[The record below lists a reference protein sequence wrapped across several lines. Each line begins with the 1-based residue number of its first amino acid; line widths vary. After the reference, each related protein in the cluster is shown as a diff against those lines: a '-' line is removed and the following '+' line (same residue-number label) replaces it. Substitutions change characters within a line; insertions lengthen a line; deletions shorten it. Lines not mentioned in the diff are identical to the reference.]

1 MERWAWNR
9 TWIVLVIAAAT
20 LAPADRLRA
29 QDAPP
34 AQPETPARPAAEDGD
49 APKDDAA
56 TIEDLEQR
64 LKILERKDELN
75 KEQAAEK
82 ARQSPIVTA
91 AGKDGFTI
99 RTPDGASFL
108 RIRGYIQA
116 DAQLYVRDNEA
127 PLTDTFVLRRV
138 RPVFEGTVARFFDYK
153 FMPDFGAGT
162 TVVQDAYMDWKFG
175 KPVRLMIGKYKGPVG
190 LERLQS
196 AQDLLFVSRGL
207 PTNLVPNRDLGLT
220 LHGDPFDGILSY
232 AAGIFNGVP
241 DGGSADLDTN
251 NGKEGAA
258 RLFVLPFKRTAIGA
272 LQGFGIGVAGTYGQ
286 NVGTPKSPGLSTY
299 KTAGLYDFFTWLN
312 DGTQATAPTAAGTTV
327 GDGRRYRVSPQAYWY
342 AERFGALAEY
352 VRSTQDVER
361 GAFSDTLT
369 SEAWG
374 VTVSFL
380 LTPDAASY
388 KGVTPKHPF
397 DPDAR
402 AWGAFELVA
411 RAGALT
417 VDKGA
422 FPNFADPAK
431 SARAA
436 RDRGFG
442 VNWYLSR
449 NFRFMLDYIETQ
461 FQGGAAA
468 GADRENER
476 VILNRFQVAF

>member
-1 MERWAWNR
+1 MGRWGWNLS
-9 TWIVLVIAAAT
+9 WILLVMPAVFLTPAAS
-20 LAPADRLRA
+20 LRA

-34 AQPETPARPAAEDGD
+34 AEDIPPAQDGD
-49 APKDDAA
+49 AAKDDAA
-56 TIEDLEQR
+56 KIEDLEQR
-64 LKILERKDELN
+64 LKILERRDELQE
-75 KEQAAEK
+75 EQAAEK
-82 ARQSPIVTA
+82 AKAAPIVTA
-91 AGKDGFTI
+91 AGKEGFTI
-99 RTPDGASFL
+99 RTADGASFL

-116 DAQLYVRDNEA
+116 DAQFYVRDHET

-138 RPVFEGTVARFFDYK
+138 RPVFEGTMSRFFDYK

-162 TVVQDAYMDWKFG
+162 TVVQDAWMDWKIGAPF
-175 KPVRLMIGKYKGPVG
+175 RLMVGKSKGPVG

-207 PTNLVPNRDLGLT
+207 PTGLVPNRDLGLT
-220 LHGDPFDGILSY
+220 FHGDPFDGILSY
-232 AAGIFNGVP
+232 AAGLYNGVP
-241 DGGSADLDTN
+241 DGGSADLDTS

-258 RLFVLPFKRTAIGA
+258 RIFVLPFKHTAIGP
-272 LQGFGIGVAGTYGQ
+272 LQGLGVGLAGTYGQ

-312 DGTQATAPTAAGTTV
+312 DGTQATAPTAAGTTI
-327 GDGRRYRVSPQAYWY
+327 GDGRRYRVAPQAYWY
-342 AERFGALAEY
+342 AGRFGTFAEY

-361 GAFSDTLT
+361 GAFSATLT

-374 VTVSFL
+374 VTVSCL
-380 LTPDAASY
+380 LTRDTASY
-388 KGVTPKHPF
+388 KGVTPARPF
-397 DPDAR
+397 DPDAH

-417 VDKGA
+417 VDKDA
-422 FPNFADPAK
+422 FPDFADPAK

-436 RDRGFG
+436 RERGLG

-449 NFRFMLDYIETQ
+449 SFRFMLDYVETR
-461 FQGGAAA
+461 FEGGAAA

>member
-1 MERWAWNR
+1 M
-9 TWIVLVIAAAT
+9 LVVTIAFLAT
-20 LAPADRLRA
+20 AGSLRAQDTPPAQEAPPA

-34 AQPETPARPAAEDGD
+34 ARDADAA
-49 APKDDAA
+49 KDDAA
-56 TIEDLEQR
+56 QIEDLEQR
-64 LKILERKDELN
+64 LKILERKDELQ

-82 ARQSPIVTA
+82 AKQAPIVTA

-99 RTPDGASFL
+99 RTADGASFL

-116 DAQLYVRDNEA
+116 DAQFYVRDTET

-138 RPVFEGTVARFFDYK
+138 RPVFEGTVSKFFDYK

-162 TVVQDAYMDWKFG
+162 TVVQDAYMDWRIG
-175 KPVRLMIGKYKGPVG
+175 KPFRLMVGKYKGPVG

-220 LHGDPFDGILSY
+220 FHGDPFDGILSY
-232 AAGIFNGVP
+232 AAGFYNGVP

-251 NGKEGAA
+251 NGKESAA
-258 RLFVLPFKRTAIGA
+258 RIFVLPFKHTAIGP
-272 LQGFGIGVAGTYGQ
+272 LQGLGFGIAGTYGQ

-327 GDGRRYRVSPQAYWY
+327 GGGRRYRVAPQAYWY
-342 AERFGALAEY
+342 AGRFGAIAEY

-361 GAFSDTLT
+361 GAFSDALT
-369 SEAWG
+369 NEAWG
-374 VTVSFL
+374 VTVSIL
-380 LTPDAASY
+380 LTSDAASY

-397 DPDAR
+397 DPDAH

-417 VDKGA
+417 VDKDA

-431 SARAA
+431 SASAA

-449 NFRFMLDYIETQ
+449 NFRFMLDYIETR

>member
-1 MERWAWNR
+1 MRRRGWNLS
-9 TWIVLVIAAAT
+9 WILLVSAAAF
-20 LAPADRLRA
+20 LAPAGLLYA
-29 QDAPP
+29 QEVPPPHDADAPT
-34 AQPETPARPAAEDGD
+34 EE
-49 APKDDAA
+49 APQDDAA
-56 TIEDLEQR
+56 KIGDLERR
-64 LKILERKDELN
+64 LKILERKDELQ
-75 KEQAAEK
+75 KEQVVEK
-82 ARQSPIVTA
+82 AKQAPIVTA
-91 AGKDGFTI
+91 AGKEGFTI
-99 RTPDGASFL
+99 RTADGASFL
-108 RIRGYIQA
+108 RIRGYIQV
-116 DAQLYVRDNEA
+116 DAQFYVRDNET

-138 RPVFEGTVARFFDYK
+138 RPVFEGTVSRFFDYK

-162 TVVQDAYMDWKFG
+162 TVVQDAYMDWKVG

-207 PTNLVPNRDLGLT
+207 PTDLVPNRDLGLT
-220 LHGDPFDGILSY
+220 FHGDPFDGILSY

-258 RLFVLPFKRTAIGA
+258 RVFVLPFKHSAISPLKG
-272 LQGFGIGVAGTYGQ
+272 LGVGIAATYGQ
-286 NVGTPKSPGLSTY
+286 NVGTPKSPGLPTY

-312 DGTQATAPTAAGTTV
+312 DGTQATAPTAGGTTV
-327 GDGRRYRVSPQAYWY
+327 GDGRRTRIAPQAYWY
-342 AERFGALAEY
+342 AGRFGAFAEY
-352 VRSTQDVER
+352 VRSTQEVER

-380 LTPDAASY
+380 LTADAASY
-388 KGVTPKHPF
+388 QGVTPARPF
-397 DPDAR
+397 DPDAH

-417 VDKGA
+417 VDKDA

-431 SARAA
+431 AARAA

-449 NFRFMLDYIETQ
+449 NFRFMLDYIETR
-461 FQGGAAA
+461 FEGGAAA
-468 GADRENER
+468 GADREDER

>member
-1 MERWAWNR
+1 MRRWG
-9 TWIVLVIAAAT
+9 WIFRWILFGFAAAS
-20 LAPADRLRA
+20 LVPAASLRA
-29 QDAPP
+29 QDVPPAPP
-34 AQPETPARPAAEDGD
+34 EQEAGAPAEET
-49 APKDDAA
+49 PKDDAA

-64 LKILERKDELN
+64 LKILERKDELQR
-75 KEQAAEK
+75 EQAAEK
-82 ARQSPIVTA
+82 AKQAPVVTA

-99 RTPDGASFL
+99 RTADGASFL

-116 DAQLYVRDNEA
+116 DAQFYVRDDEA

-138 RPVFEGTVARFFDYK
+138 RPVFEGTVSRFFDYK
-153 FMPDFGAGT
+153 FMPDFGAGA
-162 TVVQDAYMDWKFG
+162 TVVQDAYMDWKIG
-175 KPVRLMIGKYKGPVG
+175 KPFRLMVGKSKGPVG

-220 LHGDPFDGILSY
+220 FHGDPFDGILSY
-232 AAGIFNGVP
+232 AAGIYNGVP

-251 NGKEGAA
+251 NGKEAAA
-258 RLFVLPFKRTAIGA
+258 RFFVLPFKHTAIGA
-272 LQGFGIGVAGTYGQ
+272 LQGLGIGIAGTYGQ

-299 KTAGLYDFFTWLN
+299 RTAGLYDFFTWLN

-327 GDGRRYRVSPQAYWY
+327 GDGRRYRVAPQAWWY
-342 AERFGALAEY
+342 AGRFGAFAEY
-352 VRSTQDVER
+352 VRSTLDVER
-361 GAFSDTLT
+361 GVIVDTLT

-374 VTVSFL
+374 VTVSCM
-380 LTPDAASY
+380 LTADTASY
-388 KGVTPKHPF
+388 KGVTPVRAF
-397 DPDAR
+397 NPDAH

-417 VDKGA
+417 VDKDA

-449 NFRFMLDYIETQ
+449 NFRFMLDYIETR

>member
-1 MERWAWNR
+1 MGRWGWNLS
-9 TWIVLVIAAAT
+9 WILLVMPAVFLTPAAS
-20 LAPADRLRA
+20 LRA

-34 AQPETPARPAAEDGD
+34 AEDIPPAQDGD
-49 APKDDAA
+49 AAKDDAA
-56 TIEDLEQR
+56 KIEDLEQR
-64 LKILERKDELN
+64 LKILERRDELQE
-75 KEQAAEK
+75 EQAAEK
-82 ARQSPIVTA
+82 AKAAPIVTA
-91 AGKDGFTI
+91 AGKEGFTI
-99 RTPDGASFL
+99 RTADGASFL

-116 DAQLYVRDNEA
+116 DAQFYVRDHET

-138 RPVFEGTVARFFDYK
+138 RPVFEGTMSRFFDYK

-162 TVVQDAYMDWKFG
+162 TVVQDAWMDWKIGAPF
-175 KPVRLMIGKYKGPVG
+175 RLMVGKSKGPVG

-207 PTNLVPNRDLGLT
+207 PTGLVPNRDLGLT
-220 LHGDPFDGILSY
+220 FHGDPFDGILSY
-232 AAGIFNGVP
+232 AAGLYNGVP
-241 DGGSADLDTN
+241 DGGSADLDTS

-258 RLFVLPFKRTAIGA
+258 RIFVLPFKHTAIGP
-272 LQGFGIGVAGTYGQ
+272 LQGLGVGLAGTYGQ

-312 DGTQATAPTAAGTTV
+312 DGTQATAPTAAGTTI
-327 GDGRRYRVSPQAYWY
+327 GDGRRYRVAPQASWY
-342 AERFGALAEY
+342 AGRFGTFAEY

-361 GAFSDTLT
+361 GAFSATLT

-374 VTVSFL
+374 VTVSCL
-380 LTPDAASY
+380 LTRDTASY
-388 KGVTPKHPF
+388 KGVTPARPF
-397 DPDAR
+397 DPDAH

-417 VDKGA
+417 VDKDA
-422 FPNFADPAK
+422 FPDFADPAK

-436 RDRGFG
+436 RERGLG

-449 NFRFMLDYIETQ
+449 SFRFMLDYVETR
-461 FQGGAAA
+461 FEGGAAA

>member
-1 MERWAWNR
+1 MM
-9 TWIVLVIAAAT
+9 LVVTTALLAT
-20 LAPADRLRA
+20 AGSLRA
-29 QDAPP
+29 QDAD
-34 AQPETPARPAAEDGD
+34 AA
-49 APKDDAA
+49 KDDAA
-56 TIEDLEQR
+56 KIEDLEQR
-64 LKILERKDELN
+64 LKILERKDELQ
-75 KEQAAEK
+75 KEQAEEK
-82 ARQSPIVTA
+82 AKQAPIVTA

-99 RTPDGASFL
+99 RTADGASFL

-116 DAQLYVRDNEA
+116 DAQFYVRDGET

-138 RPVFEGTVARFFDYK
+138 RPVFEGTVSKYFDYK
-153 FMPDFGAGT
+153 FMPDFGAGA
-162 TVVQDAYMDWKFG
+162 TVVQDAYMDWRIGWPF
-175 KPVRLMIGKYKGPVG
+175 RLMVGKYKGPVG

-207 PTNLVPNRDLGLT
+207 PTNLVPNRDHGLT
-220 LHGDPFDGILSY
+220 FHGDPFDGLLGY
-232 AAGIFNGVP
+232 AAGIYNGVP
-241 DGGSADLDTN
+241 DGGSADIDTN

-258 RLFVLPFKRTAIGA
+258 RILVLPFKRAAIGP
-272 LQGFGIGVAGTYGQ
+272 LQGLGIGIAVTYGQ

-327 GDGRRYRVSPQAYWY
+327 GDGRRHRVAPQAYWY
-342 AERFGALAEY
+342 AGRFGAIAEY

-369 SEAWG
+369 SETWG
-374 VTVSFL
+374 VTVSCL
-380 LTPDAASY
+380 LTGDKASY
-388 KGVTPKHPF
+388 KGVTPARPF
-397 DPDAR
+397 DPDAH

-417 VDKGA
+417 VDKNA

-449 NFRFMLDYIETQ
+449 NFRLMLDYVETR
-461 FQGGAAA
+461 FQGGAAG
-468 GADRENER
+468 GADRADER